1 MFNTL
6 INTRT
11 NNLAK
16 ATAEKLIASRRQNLM
31 TQFACEEKEAHRLEK
46 VMTFQ
51 GVDYIND
58 SKATTVNA
66 AYFSLNSIKTDIIW
80 LVGGINRAAN
90 FHELLPLVREKVKA
104 IVCIGDCNEEVISV
118 FGAVVDITIETA
130 SMQEAVQIAKK
141 LSKKKDTVL
150 LSPAS
155 SAFDLYED
163 YQERGNEF
171 IKAVRAI

>member
-16 ATAEKLIASRRQNLM
+16 ATAETLIASRRKNLM
-31 TQFACEEKEAHRLEK
+31 AQFACEEKEAHRLEK

-51 GVDYIND
+51 AVDYIND

-66 AYFSLNSIKTDIIW
+66 TYFSLNGIKSDIIW

-104 IVCIGDCNEEVISV
+104 IICIGDCNEEVISV
-118 FGAVVDITIETA
+118 FGAVVAITIETA
-130 SMQEAVQIAKK
+130 TMQEAVQLAKK

>member
-1 MFNTL
+1 MFSTL
-6 INTRT
+6 VNTRR

-16 ATAEKLIASRRQNLM
+16 ATAEKLVTSRKTSLLK
-31 TQFACEEKEAHRLEK
+31 QFGCEENEIHRLQK
-46 VMTFQ
+46 VLKFQ
-51 GVDYIND
+51 EVTYIND

-66 AYFSLNSIKTDIIW
+66 TYYSLNTMQSDVIW
-80 LVGGINRAAN
+80 LVGGINREAN

-104 IVCIGDCNEEVISV
+104 IICIGNCNEEIIAV
-118 FGAVVDITIETA
+118 FSSVVDITVEATN
-130 SMQEAVQIAKK
+130 MDEAVQIAKK
-141 LSKKKDTVL
+141 LSKKKDTIL

-163 YQERGNEF
+163 YKERGNEF